1 MASLAIVHL
10 LAITLN
16 WDVEADLCLE
26 DDKNL
31 IIKTGILTVLL
42 LLARAHSA
50 KYWVS
55 AVWLAGILC

>member
-1 MASLAIVHL
+1 MAIVDL
-10 LAITLN
+10 LAIILI

-31 IIKTGILTVLL
+31 IIKTGISTVLL

-50 KYWVS
+50 KYYVS
-55 AVWLAGILC
+55 ALWLAGIIC